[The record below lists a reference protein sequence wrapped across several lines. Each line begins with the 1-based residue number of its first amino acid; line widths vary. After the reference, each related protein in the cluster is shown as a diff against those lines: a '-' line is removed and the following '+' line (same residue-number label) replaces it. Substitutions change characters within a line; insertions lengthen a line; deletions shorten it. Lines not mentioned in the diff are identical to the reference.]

1 MRDLTGP
8 SERKSIR
15 QLLQGIFAA
24 EAYSPSRPLW
34 ILSAWISDIP
44 VIDNSARNFSAIDS
58 AWPVGSVVLSQVLA
72 TQLRN
77 GGRVNVV
84 MRDVKHNSNFVDR
97 LKDLKE
103 KYPESVR
110 WCLADDFHEK
120 GIVAWDFT
128 LEGSMNFT
136 FNGIEVNDEHLIFR
150 TDQQTVSERRVVLEA
165 RWSTMLHAAD

>member
-15 QLLQGIFAA
+15 QLLQGIFVA
-24 EAYSPSRPLW
+24 EACSPSRPLW

-44 VIDNSARNFSAIDS
+44 VVDNSARNFAAVDN

-77 GGRVNVV
+77 GGEVNVV
-84 MRDVKHNSNFVDR
+84 MREVEHNLHFVER
-97 LKDLKE
+97 LKDLRK

-120 GIVAWDFT
+120 GIVACDFA

-150 TDQQTVSERRVVLEA
+150 TDQQTVSERRVVLDA
-165 RWSTMLHAAD
+165 RWGAMLHATD